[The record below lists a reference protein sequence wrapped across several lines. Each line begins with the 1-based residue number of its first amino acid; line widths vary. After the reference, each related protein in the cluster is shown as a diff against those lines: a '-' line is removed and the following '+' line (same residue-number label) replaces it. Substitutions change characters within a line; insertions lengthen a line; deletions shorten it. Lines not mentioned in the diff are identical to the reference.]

1 MGPGERAHRTAM
13 GSPHRTRFLVRRQP
27 LRVGRSADL
36 AEDGLALGIREGPLQ
51 GRQGRMEAHDVAVI
65 LTGVGKRYDIV
76 SAFAR
81 HAFTIACDPS
91 PLAPAQYAA
100 DMRVAP
106 PRIDDPDYVPFLQR
120 LVEEHDVRAVVP
132 LTDLDLEVLG
142 GADLP
147 AFVPDAQVAR
157 DTFDKYAAHELL
169 LRLGLPSPPT
179 VLPPDEPESYPVM
192 VKPRRG
198 SGARSIHPAADR
210 AEMEF
215 FIAYVKEPVM
225 VQRLMGGPEFSIDLL
240 CDLDGRCLNAI
251 PRTMIESR
259 GGESIKGTVIHDE
272 ELIDLGRRVGEAL
285 GVRGPCTVQAF
296 RDPEIGLGITDVNT
310 RFGGAFPAPMYAAR
324 PGRTY
329 PELIVRMARGETVAP
344 HVGDFAHGHTFT
356 RYFWQLDLDEQ
367 LRPTG
372 RDIVSDGPRAPR

>member
-1 MGPGERAHRTAM
+1 MTAER
-13 GSPHRTRFLVRRQP
+13 P
-27 LRVGRSADL
+27 
-36 AEDGLALGIREGPLQ
+36 
-51 GRQGRMEAHDVAVI
+51 AVL

-76 SAFAR
+76 SAFGE
-81 HAFTIACDPS
+81 HAFTIAADPS
-91 PLAPAQYAA
+91 PLAPARHAA
-100 DMRVAP
+100 DLHVVP
-106 PRIDDPDYVPFLQR
+106 PRIDDPRYIPFLEG
-120 LVEEHDVRAVVP
+120 VVAEHGVRAVVP
-132 LTDLDLEVLG
+132 LTDLDIEELAAAG
-142 GADLP
+142 DRLP
-147 AFVPDAQVAR
+147 SFVPSADVAR
-157 DTFDKYAAHELL
+157 ATFDKYEAHGLL
-169 LRLGLPSPPT
+169 LSHGLPSPPT
-179 VLPPDEPESYPVM
+179 VLPGEAARGIDFFPVM

-215 FIAYVKEPVM
+215 FVDYVKEPVM
-225 VQRLMGGPEFSIDLL
+225 VQRLMAGPEFSIDLL
-240 CDLDGRCLNAI
+240 GDLDGRCLNAI

-272 ELIDLGRRVGEAL
+272 ELIELGRAVGEAL

-329 PELIVRMARGETVAP
+329 PELIVRMACGETIEP

-356 RYFWQLDLDEQ
+356 RYYWQLELDGDLQ
-367 LRPTG
+367 PTG
-372 RDIVSDGPRAPR
+372 RDIVSGGPRDPRRAQAGSG

>member
-1 MGPGERAHRTAM
+1 
-13 GSPHRTRFLVRRQP
+13 
-27 LRVGRSADL
+27 
-36 AEDGLALGIREGPLQ
+36 
-51 GRQGRMEAHDVAVI
+51 
-65 LTGVGKRYDIV
+65 
-76 SAFAR
+76 
-81 HAFTIACDPS
+81 
-91 PLAPAQYAA
+91 
-100 DMRVAP
+100 
-106 PRIDDPDYVPFLQR
+106 
-120 LVEEHDVRAVVP
+120 
-132 LTDLDLEVLG
+132 
-142 GADLP
+142 
-147 AFVPDAQVAR
+147 
-157 DTFDKYAAHELL
+157 
-169 LRLGLPSPPT
+169 
-179 VLPPDEPESYPVM
+179 M

-215 FIAYVKEPVM
+215 FIGYVKEPVM

-240 CDLDGRCLNAI
+240 CDLGGRCLNAI

-272 ELIDLGRRVGEAL
+272 ELIELGRAVGEAL

-329 PELIVRMARGETVAP
+329 PELIVRMARGETIAP

-356 RYFWQLDLDEQ
+356 RYFWQLELDAQ

-372 RDIVSDGPRAPR
+372 RDIGCGPGPPPRRTRLDTRFHFLITW

>member
-1 MGPGERAHRTAM
+1 MTAV
-13 GSPHRTRFLVRRQP
+13 L
-27 LRVGRSADL
+27 
-36 AEDGLALGIREGPLQ
+36 
-51 GRQGRMEAHDVAVI
+51 

-76 SAFAR
+76 SAFAQ
-81 HAFTIACDPS
+81 HAFTIAADPS
-91 PLAPAQYAA
+91 PLAPARYAA
-100 DMRVAP
+100 HRHVAP
-106 PRIDDPDYVPFLQR
+106 PRFDDAGYVPFLSE
-120 LVEEHDVRAVVP
+120 LVAEHDVGAVVP
-132 LTDLDLEVLG
+132 LTDLDLEVLAAAPG
-142 GADLP
+142 LP
-147 AFVPDAQVAR
+147 AFVPAPEIAR
-157 DTFDKYAAHELL
+157 ATFDKFETHGLL
-169 LRLGLPSPPT
+169 QRLGLPSPPT
-179 VLPPDEPESYPVM
+179 CLPGEEPASYPVM

-198 SGARSIHPAADR
+198 SGARSIHAAADR
-210 AEMEF
+210 EQMEF
-215 FIAYVKEPVM
+215 FVRYVDEPVM

-259 GGESIKGTVIHDE
+259 GGESIKGTVVHDE

-310 RFGGAFPAPMYAAR
+310 RFGGAFPAPVYAAR

-329 PELIVRMARGETVAP
+329 PELIVRMARGERIEP

-356 RYFWQLDLDEQ
+356 RYFWQLELDAQ

-372 RDIVSDGPRAPR
+372 RDIVACGPPPPR

>member
-1 MGPGERAHRTAM
+1 MTAV
-13 GSPHRTRFLVRRQP
+13 L
-27 LRVGRSADL
+27 
-36 AEDGLALGIREGPLQ
+36 
-51 GRQGRMEAHDVAVI
+51 

-76 SAFAR
+76 SAFGE
-81 HAFTIACDPS
+81 HAFTIAADPS
-91 PLAPAQYAA
+91 PLAPARYAA
-100 DMRVAP
+100 DLHVVP
-106 PRIDDPDYVPFLQR
+106 PRFDDPAYVPFLEE
-120 LVEEHDVRAVVP
+120 LVAEHDVGAVVP
-132 LTDLDLEVLG
+132 LTDLDIEILAAAG
-142 GADLP
+142 DRLP
-147 AFVPDAQVAR
+147 AFVPSAEIAR
-157 DTFDKYAAHELL
+157 ATFDKYEAHHLL
-169 LRLGLPSPPT
+169 LEHGLPSPPT
-179 VLPPDEPESYPVM
+179 CLPGEGAGGIDFFPVM

-215 FIAYVKEPVM
+215 FVGYVKEPVM

-272 ELIDLGRRVGEAL
+272 ELIELGRSVGEAL

-329 PELIVRMARGETVAP
+329 PELIVRMARGETIEP

-356 RYFWQLDLDEQ
+356 RYYWQLELDAE

-372 RDIVSDGPRAPR
+372 RDIVADGPRAAR